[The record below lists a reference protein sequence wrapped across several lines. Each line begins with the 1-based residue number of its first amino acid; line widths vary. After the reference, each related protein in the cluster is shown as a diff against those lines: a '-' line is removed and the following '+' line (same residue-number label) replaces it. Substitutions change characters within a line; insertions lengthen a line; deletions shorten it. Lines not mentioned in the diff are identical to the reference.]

1 MDNFRNNR
9 ARQHGSSAVDG
20 FLSSRGKPAR
30 RPPVSRGRTTPA
42 AGSAP
47 ARTQLNNFRG
57 SDGFL
62 PNVQPKLKASAR
74 PQQAGGTRPGRIRQP
89 MQPMDITLPGEGK
102 KKKKRRFRS
111 RKTVKI
117 LSVFAVLVLLVGGY
131 FVGRTYL
138 AVNGIFKGGGNAPA
152 LSKNVDPTKLR
163 GEGDGRVNIL
173 MLGKGGMGHDGADL
187 TDTLLV
193 ASMDPVNKK
202 ASILSIPRDFW
213 VKSSKGGQSKINAVY
228 ANAKSAV
235 LNGRQTSDINQRAEQ
250 AGVSAISTTIES
262 AMGIPIHYYVMV
274 DFQGFVQAI
283 NTVGGVDIY
292 VDPKDDA
299 GIVRETLWDEL
310 TRKNYRL
317 DVRAGN
323 NHFDGQRALMYA
335 RSRHTSTRGDFDRAE
350 RQRKILIALKDKVM
364 SAGTYG
370 NPVKVNQ
377 LITNFGSHVQS
388 NLSTNEVLRVYDIV
402 KGINSAHINSVGL
415 ADPPNNYVTTD
426 MVNGQSIV
434 RPRAGL
440 FDYSEIQN
448 YVRNTL
454 KDGYIQNENAI
465 IAVYNGSTKP
475 GLASK
480 KATELKSFGYNIPTV
495 ANAPTQTYAKTVLVD
510 LTKGTKKYTKHYLEQ
525 RLKVTA
531 TTTLPDPAIT
541 ATGADFVIIL
551 GQNEN

>member
-9 ARQHGSSAVDG
+9 TRQHGPSNAVDG
-20 FLSSRGKPAR
+20 FLGSRDNHVRRPTVSAGRRPPGKPAPTR
-30 RPPVSRGRTTPA
+30 A
-42 AGSAP
+42 
-47 ARTQLNNFRG
+47 QLNNFKG

-62 PNVQPKLKASAR
+62 ANVQPTLKSSAR
-74 PQQAGGTRPGRIRQP
+74 PIPASGAPRARKP
-89 MQPMDITLPGEGK
+89 MQPMDVTLPGEGAKRK
-102 KKKKRRFRS
+102 KKHRFRS
-111 RKTVKI
+111 KKTLKI
-117 LSVFAVLVLLVGGY
+117 VSIIAVLLLLVGGY

-163 GEGDGRVNIL
+163 GEGDGRVNVL
-173 MLGKGGMGHDGADL
+173 MLGKGGLGHDGADL
-187 TDTLLV
+187 TDTILV

-213 VKSSKGGQSKINAVY
+213 VKSNKGGQSKINAVY
-228 ANAKSAV
+228 ALAKSSV
-235 LNGRQTSDINQRAEQ
+235 LNGKSTPDINQRAEQ
-250 AGVSAISTTIES
+250 AGVEAIES
-262 AMGIPIHYYVMV
+262 TVESTMGIPIHYYVMI

-310 TRKNYRL
+310 TKKNYTL

-323 NHFDGQRALMYA
+323 NHFDGQRALMYS

-350 RQRKILIALKDKVM
+350 RQRKMLIALKDKVM

-377 LITNFGSHVQS
+377 LITNFGNHVQS
-388 NLSTNEVLRVYDIV
+388 NLSTNEVLRVYDII
-402 KGINSAHINSVGL
+402 KEINSSQINSVGL
-415 ADPPNNYVTTD
+415 ADPPNNYVTTGT
-426 MVNGQSIV
+426 VNGQSIV
-434 RPRAGL
+434 QPRAGL
-440 FDYSEIQN
+440 FDYTEIQN

-454 KDGYIQNENAI
+454 KDGYIQNENATV
-465 IAVYNGSTKP
+465 AVYNGSTKP

-480 KATELKSFGYNIPTV
+480 KAIELKSFGYNIPTV
-495 ANAPTQTYAKTVLVD
+495 ANAPTQTYSKTVLVD
-510 LTKGTKKYTKHYLEQ
+510 LTKGAKKYTKHYLEQ
-525 RLKVTA
+525 RLGVTA
-531 TTTLPDPAIT
+531 TTTIPDPAI
-541 ATGADFVIIL
+541 ASTGVDFVIIL